1 MSRLSFC
8 FSSFGALINQ
18 LVNSDRKAI
27 RDRVNLTNNSHPGMR
42 DSDGHFQ
49 VGIA

>member
-18 LVNSDRKAI
+18 SVNFGRKTI
-27 RDRVNLTNNSHPGMR
+27 RDRVNLTNNSHPGTH